1 MPPKKLPPAR
11 LNLTKRMK
19 GKPRPWHLHVISWW
33 IFNPNPD
40 RLDFLYLSSWTREVQ
55 LAVLDLV
62 GGAPGGGDK

>member
-33 IFNPNPD
+33 IFSLTRPTPICMSE
-40 RLDFLYLSSWTREVQ
+40 LDLAVQ